1 MDIKN
6 NPWWFMFLLLFICF
20 SLNSHVSNGADTISA
35 NQSLSG
41 DLTIVSAGGVFVLGF
56 FKPGNSSN
64 YYIGMWYQKVRVDNV
79 VWVANRD
86 KPISD
91 KYSSE
96 LRIAD
101 GNLVLF
107 DESKTQIWSTNV
119 SSATSSSVEAVL
131 LDAGNL
137 VLRERSNN
145 LTELLWQS
153 FDHPAHTWLPG
164 MKIGLNKRTN
174 ENQLLTSWKN
184 KEDPAP
190 GLFSLEL
197 DPTKGANQYII
208 LWNRSERFWRSG
220 PWDGKIFSWVPEMR
234 GNYIYNFS
242 YVNNEN
248 ESYFTYNVTD
258 ATVSRFIMDV
268 NGQVKQMHWL
278 DGPKSWFLF
287 WAQPRKQCEV
297 YALCGA
303 FGLCNEDTQ
312 PFCVCMQHFKP
323 KSELHWNLEDYAGG
337 CERKTQLQ
345 CGNNSLSREKSDRFL
360 ESPNMVLPKHPQS
373 VAVGSIEE
381 CETACFNNCTCNAYA
396 YENNECSIWIGD
408 LLSLQ
413 QLAQGDTDGKTIY
426 IKLAASEFSSSKDN
440 KGMVIGAVVGSM
452 AFVVL
457 LGLVLFVYLR
467 RRKRTINTT
476 KAVEVKFFPT
486 LAANRIAEDVDLLSL
501 LDPKLEGN
509 ADVEELSRICKLAC
523 WCIQD
528 DESHRPSMGQVVQI
542 LEGIVDVTKP
552 PIPRSLQL
560 FVDNQERIIFF
571 TESSSGHSS
580 QTRSNTSA
588 ASSQVKS
595 TTSSA
600 SS

>member
-1 MDIKN
+1 
-6 NPWWFMFLLLFICF
+6 
-20 SLNSHVSNGADTISA
+20 
-35 NQSLSG
+35 
-41 DLTIVSAGGVFVLGF
+41 
-56 FKPGNSSN
+56 
-64 YYIGMWYQKVRVDNV
+64 MWYQKVRVDNV

-96 LRIAD
+96 LRISD

-107 DESKTQIWSTNV
+107 DESKTPIWSTNV
-119 SSATSSSVEAVL
+119 SSTTSSSVEAVL

-197 DPTKGANQYII
+197 DPTNGANQYII
-208 LWNRSERFWRSG
+208 LWNRSETFWSSAVDIG
-220 PWDGKIFSWVPEMR
+220 M
-234 GNYIYNFS
+234 
-242 YVNNEN
+242 
-248 ESYFTYNVTD
+248 
-258 ATVSRFIMDV
+258 
-268 NGQVKQMHWL
+268 VKQMNWL

-287 WAQPRKQCEV
+287 WAQPGKQCEV

-323 KSELHWNLEDYAGG
+323 KSELHWNFEDYAGG

-360 ESPNMVLPKHPQS
+360 ESPNMALPKHPQS

-413 QLAQGDTDGKTIY
+413 QLAQVPKITKEWS
-426 IKLAASEFSSSKDN
+426 L
-440 KGMVIGAVVGSM
+440 VQLWVPW
-452 AFVVL
+452 L
-457 LGLVLFVYLR
+457 L
-467 RRKRTINTT
+467 
-476 KAVEVKFFPT
+476 
-486 LAANRIAEDVDLLSL
+486 
-501 LDPKLEGN
+501 
-509 ADVEELSRICKLAC
+509 
-523 WCIQD
+523 
-528 DESHRPSMGQVVQI
+528 
-542 LEGIVDVTKP
+542 
-552 PIPRSLQL
+552 
-560 FVDNQERIIFF
+560 
-571 TESSSGHSS
+571 
-580 QTRSNTSA
+580 
-588 ASSQVKS
+588 
-595 TTSSA
+595 
-600 SS
+600 